1 MKNLGIK
8 SLIVATMLAG
18 YACTNDNNKG
28 KADTAEIAEDTN
40 EARFDDTKL
49 EDDSEFMVTAASGGL
64 MEVKLGELAKTN
76 AMSESVKDFAKQMVS
91 DHTKANEKLTAL
103 AASKNISIPLAPS
116 DKHQKHIDDISSKT
130 GKDFDKAY
138 MDLMVEDHEEDI
150 DLFEKQAENGKDADI
165 KSFASTTLATLKHHL
180 EMAKG
185 VKDKLK

>member
-18 YACTNDNNKG
+18 YACTNDNKSE

-76 AMSESVKDFAKQMVS
+76 ALNQSVKDFAKQMAS
-91 DHTKANEKLTAL
+91 DHTQVNAELAAL
-103 AASKNISIPLAPS
+103 ATQKNISIPVAPS
-116 DKHQKHIDDISSKT
+116 DKHQKHIDDLSSKT

-150 DLFEKQAENGKDADI
+150 DLFEKQAEHGKDADI
-165 KSFASTTLATLKHHL
+165 KTLASGKIATLKHHL

-185 VKDKLK
+185 IKAAL